1 MGNMHSRKNQNQ
13 ELIKLPQDWLTNLGE
28 LLNSTYKDQCDKK
41 NKSFL
46 VLGHTF
52 PNEFVLIVSFL
63 DEKSLGSIPITLI
76 LSADLDEKNKSEEL
90 LEVLVEFIGMV
101 FDQVFSQ
108 DEWDE
113 YNALWELEEVKE
125 FKIHYIISR
134 ENILLTL
141 KAEELLRE

>member
-1 MGNMHSRKNQNQ
+1 MENMHSRKDQNQ
-13 ELIKLPQDWLTNLGE
+13 ELIKLPQDWLSDLTE
-28 LLNSTYKDQCDKK
+28 ILNSTYKDQCDKYK
-41 NKSFL
+41 KSFL

-52 PNEFVLIVSFL
+52 PDEVVLIISFL

-76 LSADLDEKNKSEEL
+76 LSADLDKENKSEEL
-90 LEVLVEFIGMV
+90 LEVLVEFIGIF
-101 FDQVFSQ
+101 FDQIFSQ

-113 YNALWELEEVKE
+113 YSSIWEMEEIKE

-141 KAEELLRE
+141 KAEELLKE

>member
-1 MGNMHSRKNQNQ
+1 MHARKNQNQ
-13 ELIKLPQDWLTNLGE
+13 ELIKLPHDWLADLGE
-28 LLNSTYKDQCDKK
+28 LLNSTYKEQCDKR

-52 PNEFVLIVSFL
+52 PNEVVLIVSFL
-63 DEKSLGSIPITLI
+63 DEKSLGAIPITLI
-76 LSADLDEKNKSEEL
+76 LSADLDEKNKPEEL
-90 LEVLVEFIGMV
+90 LEVLVEFIGIF

-113 YNALWELEEVKE
+113 YSTVWEMEEVKGN
-125 FKIHYIISR
+125 KIHYIISR

-141 KAEELLRE
+141 KADEFLKE